1 MKSQTNN
8 VHREFGPIS
17 CLKLGRVYS
26 VSFWHNNDPF
36 TIKEVGW
43 FQIIKFGIN
52 TNLFTSNHCTV

>member
-8 VHREFGPIS
+8 VHREFGPIGY
-17 CLKLGRVYS
+17 LKLGVYS

-36 TIKEVGW
+36 TRKEVEW
-43 FQIIKFGIN
+43 FSMINFGIN